1 MVERHT
7 TPVPFDRDPRPQR
20 RGAASARTRRIDAF
34 LKTQPYTAEVV
45 VVENGSV
52 DRTFEVAQE
61 YASRLSYVRPIQV
74 DTRGKG
80 LAVKAGMLAAQ
91 GEYRFIC
98 DTDLS
103 MPIEDVVRFLP
114 PQTEGATRD
123 DRHPRGA
130 GQ

>member
-1 MVERHT
+1 MVIPAHNEEVRL
-7 TPVPFDRDPRPQR
+7 PR
-20 RGAASARTRRIDAF
+20 ALDRIDAF

-80 LAVKAGMLAAQ
+80 LAVKA
-91 GEYRFIC
+91 
-98 DTDLS
+98 
-103 MPIEDVVRFLP
+103 
-114 PQTEGATRD
+114 
-123 DRHPRGA
+123 
-130 GQ
+130 